1 MTGTS
6 RTGRAAWLW
15 CVLVVAAVAA
25 GPGAPWSAGTP
36 APGGPAAQTA
46 TAPPTLI
53 RVTIAVPSVSDPFTD
68 VYLARDL
75 GIFARHGLDVQ
86 IVSMKPPT
94 AFAALQAGEIDFWT
108 GAGSG
113 AKAAEAGRPLRVV
126 FLASK
131 APVMLV
137 VGAKDVTAL
146 AQLRGG
152 AVAVKAPL
160 DTTSLVTEY
169 LLRRAGV
176 APGSYKL
183 LYVGTTGAQV
193 GVLQK
198 GLAAA
203 ATVEVGS
210 ALRLEKEGYK
220 VIGNPLTTMR
230 LFGAGLVTSLAEIRT
245 KPDVIRRA
253 VAAER
258 DALRV
263 ILTRKDAVVAV
274 LQHDFHSSPSEASQI
289 YDLLK
294 DTWNPT
300 GIPPAEAVR
309 TEIQLDTEVLQESH
323 AGPNRPLRESDFTD
337 LQFVQGGGG

>member
-25 GPGAPWSAGTP
+25 GPGASWSAGTP
-36 APGGPAAQTA
+36 AAGGPAAQTA

-53 RVTIAVPSVSDPFTD
+53 RVTIAVPSVSDLFTD

-75 GIFARHGLDVQ
+75 GIFARHGLDV
-86 IVSMKPPT
+86 
-94 AFAALQAGEIDFWT
+94 
-108 GAGSG
+108 
-113 AKAAEAGRPLRVV
+113 
-126 FLASK
+126 
-131 APVMLV
+131 
-137 VGAKDVTAL
+137 
-146 AQLRGG
+146 
-152 AVAVKAPL
+152 
-160 DTTSLVTEY
+160 
-169 LLRRAGV
+169 
-176 APGSYKL
+176 
-183 LYVGTTGAQV
+183 
-193 GVLQK
+193 
-198 GLAAA
+198 
-203 ATVEVGS
+203 
-210 ALRLEKEGYK
+210 
-220 VIGNPLTTMR
+220 
-230 LFGAGLVTSLAEIRT
+230 
-245 KPDVIRRA
+245 
-253 VAAER
+253 
-258 DALRV
+258 

-274 LQHDFHSSPSEASQI
+274 LQRDFHSSPSEASQI